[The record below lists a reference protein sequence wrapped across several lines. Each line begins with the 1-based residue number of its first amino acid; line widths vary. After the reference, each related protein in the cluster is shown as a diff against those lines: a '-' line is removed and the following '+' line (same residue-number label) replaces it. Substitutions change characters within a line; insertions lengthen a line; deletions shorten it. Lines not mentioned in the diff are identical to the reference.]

1 MNGPYPTLVKRELW
15 EHRWLWLAPTV
26 AAGLLVLVGLFGII
40 ATASNGMDF
49 RMPPGASMG
58 DGVGMPGASGMWVG
72 VIGLTAQLWLI
83 SGVVVSFYLL
93 DCLYAERKDRSI
105 LFWKSLPVS
114 DFQTVMSKF
123 GVGMLVP
130 VVVTFV
136 LVTLVYPVMHAISSI
151 GVPGF
156 SDAMG
161 GWNTVDWL
169 RAEGRVL
176 GCMLVTTLWYAP
188 LCAWYMLASV
198 ISSRSPYFMA
208 GLPILVLGILEGF
221 VFHTGHVW
229 RFVLWRATP
238 IFQPLEGLQRPSL
251 WIGLAVTAG
260 MLYIVIRLRR
270 YRDDT

>member
-1 MNGPYPTLVKRELW
+1 MKVLYQTLVKRELW
-15 EHRWLWLAPTV
+15 EHRWLWLAPVV
-26 AAGLLVLVGLFGII
+26 AAGLMILVALVGVV
-40 ATASNGMDF
+40 AWSNSGMNF
-49 RMPPGASMG
+49 RLPPGANVG
-58 DGVGMPGASGMWVG
+58 DGVGMPGASAMWLG

-114 DFQTVMSKF
+114 DFQTVISKF
-123 GVGMLVP
+123 SVGMLVP

-136 LVTLVYPVMHAISSI
+136 LVTAVYPVMHAINSI
-151 GVPGF
+151 LAP
-156 SDAMG
+156 SLTQAIG
-161 GWNTVDWL
+161 GWNTADWL

-176 GCMLVTTLWYAP
+176 ACMLVTTLWYAP

-208 GLPILVLGILEGF
+208 GLPILVLGILESF
-221 VFHTGHVW
+221 VFHTGNVW
-229 RFVLWRATP
+229 RFVVWHMTP
-238 IFQPLEGLQRPSL
+238 VFHPWEGLQRPSL